1 MSTEYLVGP
10 DGKPVSM
17 AQITELKKTDRQMNR
32 ISVPPPLF
40 YIYIFNSCL
49 IVSQRHFSD
58 SFFKDT
64 GYNDGRSSSLSFDH
78 ERER

>member
-17 AQITELKKTDRQMNR
+17 AQITELKKTDRQTNR

-40 YIYIFNSCL
+40 LYIFSTAVL
-49 IVSQRHFSD
+49 LFHRDILVTASSRIQ
-58 SFFKDT
+58 DT
-64 GYNDGRSSSLSFDH
+64 MMGVPPV
-78 ERER
+78 